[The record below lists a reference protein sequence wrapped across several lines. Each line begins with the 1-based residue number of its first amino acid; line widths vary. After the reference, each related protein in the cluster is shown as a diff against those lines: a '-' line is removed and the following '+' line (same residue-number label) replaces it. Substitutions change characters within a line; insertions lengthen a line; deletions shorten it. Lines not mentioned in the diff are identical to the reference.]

1 MRISELLLK
10 MNINNSNRGE
20 TMIVFGPVPSRR
32 LGMSLGINMI
42 PPKTCTYSCT
52 YCQLG
57 RTTHMTA
64 KRRRFYD
71 TKDVLSD
78 VSVKVGQAAARGVNV
93 DWLTFVPDG
102 EPTLERDLAAQIK
115 GMKQLGALFDGFIPR
130 TAVITNSSLLWD
142 KEVRE
147 GLLSADLVSVK
158 IDAVS
163 EELWKLIDRPHGSLR
178 LGKVLE
184 GIGMF
189 ASEFKGTLWTE
200 TMLSAGVNDTPEAL
214 IAVSDFIVKLAP
226 GKCFLSVPVRPPAED
241 WVRPASEYRLGLG
254 YHILSEK
261 GIATELLIGYE
272 GSKFAQT
279 GDPEEDL
286 LSITSVHPMREDAVE
301 EFLKRT
307 GGGDVL
313 LDRLLKEGKLVEN
326 EYGGKRF
333 YLKSLEQQE

>member
-1 MRISELLLK
+1 
-10 MNINNSNRGE
+10 
-20 TMIVFGPVPSRR
+20 MIAFGPVPSRR

-42 PPKTCTYSCT
+42 PPKTCTYSCV

-64 KRRRFYD
+64 ERKRFYD
-71 TKDVLSD
+71 PKDVVSD

-102 EPTLERDLAAQIK
+102 EPTLERDLAVQIES
-115 GMKQLGALFDGFIPR
+115 MKTLGAFIDGFVPR
-130 TAVITNSSLLWD
+130 TAVITNSSLLWN
-142 KEVRE
+142 KKVRE
-147 GLLSADLVSVK
+147 GLLQADLVSVK

-163 EELWKLIDRPHGSLR
+163 EKPWKLIDRPHGSLR
-178 LGKVLE
+178 IGKVRE
-184 GIGMF
+184 GIEMF

-200 TMLSAGVNDTPEAL
+200 TMLVAGVNDTPGEL
-214 IAVSDFIVKLAP
+214 IAISDFIVKLGP
-226 GKCFLSVPVRPPAED
+226 GKCFLSVPVRPPAEG

-261 GIATELLIGYE
+261 GMATELLIGYE
-272 GSKFAQT
+272 GSEFAQT

-301 EFLKRT
+301 EFLKKT
-307 GGGDVL
+307 GGGDAL

-326 EYGGKRF
+326 EYGGKKF
-333 YLKSLEQQE
+333 YLRSLEQQE